1 MIRHII
7 LHSPTAYREPA
18 TVAQATTDDQVVAL
32 WLHARSRHTQRA
44 YLADVERFHA
54 LAGKQLHQVTL
65 GDVQDFADSLVS
77 LAPASQARVLSAV
90 KSLLAFAHR
99 VGYLTYD
106 VGRPLRLP
114 RQKNRL
120 AERILPEADVHRM
133 LALEPGRR
141 NRVLL
146 RLLYGAGLRVSE
158 LCGLLWRDV
167 QERGDAGQITVTGK
181 GGKTRAVLLSAAT
194 WTEVVALRD
203 GHAPTRSCFGHARA
217 AVLTN
222 LKWSESCAPRANAP
236 TLLILC
242 RPIGSAMPTPAM
254 RWIEAVRF
262 IWCRPR

>member
-1 MIRHII
+1 MISSII

-18 TVAQATTDDQVVAL
+18 TVAQATTDDQLVAL

-44 YLADVERFHA
+44 YLADVERFRA

-90 KSLLAFAHR
+90 KSLFAFAHR

-158 LCGLLWRDV
+158 LCGLLWRGV
-167 QERGDAGQITVTGK
+167 QERGGAGPITVTRK
-181 GGKTRAVLLSAAT
+181 GGKKRGGVLSAPP
-194 WTEVVALRD
+194 WTEGAGPRD
-203 GHAPTRSCFGHARA
+203 RACPHAPVFLARQ
-217 AVLTN
+217 
-222 LKWSESCAPRANAP
+222 
-236 TLLILC
+236 
-242 RPIGSAMPTPAM
+242 G
-254 RWIEAVRF
+254 
-262 IWCRPR
+262 

>member
-1 MIRHII
+1 MIRHIF

-44 YLADVERFHA
+44 YLADVERFRA

-203 GHAPTRSCFGHARA
+203 GACPDAQLFSVSALGEQDGRLPGARA
-217 AVLTN
+217 APAL
-222 LKWSESCAPRANAP
+222 R
-236 TLLILC
+236 
-242 RPIGSAMPTPAM
+242 RPP
-254 RWIEAVRF
+254 
-262 IWCRPR
+262 

>member
-18 TVAQATTDDQVVAL
+18 TIAQATTDDQVVAL

-44 YLADVERFHA
+44 YLADVERFRA

-65 GDVQDFADSLVS
+65 GDVQDFADSLVT

-120 AERILPEADVHRM
+120 AERILPEADVHRDTK
-133 LALEPGRR
+133 PPYRP
-141 NRVLL
+141 
-146 RLLYGAGLRVSE
+146 
-158 LCGLLWRDV
+158 DV
-167 QERGDAGQITVTGK
+167 K
-181 GGKTRAVLLSAAT
+181 
-194 WTEVVALRD
+194 
-203 GHAPTRSCFGHARA
+203 
-217 AVLTN
+217 
-222 LKWSESCAPRANAP
+222 
-236 TLLILC
+236 
-242 RPIGSAMPTPAM
+242 
-254 RWIEAVRF
+254 
-262 IWCRPR
+262 